1 MHFLEINSKSGLY
14 PLYVAY
20 NIYRS
25 RVEAAKAKYGEVS
38 HGFAMNLWDATIEEN
53 ILVVCKTSMA
63 KGITKRTLA
72 GRDGLPDKS
81 VILVTANFKTHE
93 KCNVRNLA
101 KFLNQ
106 VAPRYGYEFLAVE
119 NNEVL
124 NGHLNLT
131 EVPIKYSNCY
141 FASFGEELAET
152 L

>member
-1 MHFLEINSKSGLY
+1 MNKNLVFDIAVYSYQN
-14 PLYVAY
+14 
-20 NIYRS
+20 
-25 RVEAAKAKYGEVS
+25 YGISMDDIAFER
-38 HGFAMNLWDATIEEN
+38 HNAGFNVFIRE
-53 ILVVCKTSMA
+53 
-63 KGITKRTLA
+63 KGICLYIRFWNYSK